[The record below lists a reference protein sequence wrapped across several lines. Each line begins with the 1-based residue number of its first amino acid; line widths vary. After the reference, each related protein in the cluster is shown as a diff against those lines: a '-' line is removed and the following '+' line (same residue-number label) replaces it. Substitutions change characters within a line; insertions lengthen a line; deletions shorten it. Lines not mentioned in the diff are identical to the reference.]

1 MLLAFFFKLYPD
13 LIRDGRIYIAEPPLY
28 RIDDKKDPFVINK
41 VDYVDR
47 YVKMVMK
54 DYRLG
59 YQYGDDELKI
69 DWFSKAELHDFLNET
84 SSYVDDMMTI
94 VNHYKINDRL
104 LEILFEE
111 VASLGIEA
119 NDKNIPEMLKRI
131 NIQSLMN
138 RIGREFKEL
147 EYDDN
152 RGLIIGAID
161 AKQQVVEL
169 SAQLLKRGMELIGW
183 IQKWAPDGKQIV
195 LKAQK
200 TSTEYRLSILGIM
213 KMLKR
218 YQPNILHRFKG
229 LGEND
234 DDDLRT
240 TIMDPNTRTLI
251 KVNIGDIENDMKIIQ
266 MLRGGSPV
274 DALSRKQMMRGYR
287 IPRDL
292 IDT

>member
-1 MLLAFFFKLYPD
+1 
-13 LIRDGRIYIAEPPLY
+13 
-28 RIDDKKDPFVINK
+28 
-41 VDYVDR
+41 
-47 YVKMVMK
+47 
-54 DYRLG
+54 
-59 YQYGDDELKI
+59 
-69 DWFSKAELHDFLNET
+69 
-84 SSYVDDMMTI
+84 MMTI

-161 AKQQVVEL
+161 AKQQVVEI
-169 SAQLLKRGMELIGW
+169 SAQLLTRGMELIGW

>member
-1 MLLAFFFKLYPD
+1 
-13 LIRDGRIYIAEPPLY
+13 
-28 RIDDKKDPFVINK
+28 
-41 VDYVDR
+41 
-47 YVKMVMK
+47 
-54 DYRLG
+54 
-59 YQYGDDELKI
+59 
-69 DWFSKAELHDFLNET
+69 
-84 SSYVDDMMTI
+84 
-94 VNHYKINDRL
+94 
-104 LEILFEE
+104 
-111 VASLGIEA
+111 
-119 NDKNIPEMLKRI
+119 
-131 NIQSLMN
+131 
-138 RIGREFKEL
+138 
-147 EYDDN
+147 
-152 RGLIIGAID
+152 
-161 AKQQVVEL
+161 
-169 SAQLLKRGMELIGW
+169 MELIGW